1 MHFRGFRV
9 LLMKSIFTES
19 PSIWQNV
26 ETLSLQALNKDTS
39 ADVLVIG
46 AGIAGLS
53 TAYQLLKSGKSV
65 IVIDREA
72 HLGLHETGL
81 TSAHLSNALD
91 DRYSFLRK
99 VYGAEV
105 ARRVAESHTEAITM
119 IEQICRDEKIDCDFK
134 RVNGYLF
141 LAPEDGMLLFQNELF
156 AAHEAGIDVELLS
169 RAPVGAFD
177 TGPCILFPDQAQ
189 FHPLKYLRGLAKAV
203 LRHGGKIFTES
214 PVGNIKYGR
223 LHTVITDQNY
233 KIVCDHLV
241 FCTNSPVNDILTMH
255 TKLAAYRTYIIAIE
269 VPKGQFQPLLL
280 WDTGNPYHYIRI
292 VENMDSEYDTLIVG
306 GEDHRTGQEEY
317 PEIRFE
323 KLKTWVHER
332 LHIQPRVVAQWSGQI
347 METSDKLAYIGKN
360 PGSEKNVYII
370 TGDSG
375 MGLTHGTMGSA
386 ILRDLIIG
394 RPNPWI
400 KLYDPARI
408 NLRQINTYLR
418 ENFESTTPYTD
429 WLTPGDVNSVDE
441 ISPGEGA
448 IIRLGLKKLACYRDN
463 FGNAHVYSAICPHL
477 GGIVRWNSA
486 EKTWDCPCHGSRFHR
501 YGEVINGPA
510 PHGLQP
516 LSEKGKDSHLSPSP

>member
-1 MHFRGFRV
+1 MHSIGLRV
-9 LLMKSIFTES
+9 LRMKSIFTES

-26 ETLSLQALNKDTS
+26 ETLPLHALNMDTS
-39 ADVLVIG
+39 ADVVVVG

-53 TAYQLLKSGKSV
+53 TAYQLLKNGKSV

-99 VYGAEV
+99 VYGIEIT
-105 ARRVAESHTEAITM
+105 RRVADSHTEAIAM

-141 LAPEDGMLLFQNELF
+141 LAPEDGLLLFQNEIF
-156 AAHEAGIDVELLS
+156 AAREAGLEVELLS
-169 RAPVGAFD
+169 RAPVGIFD
-177 TGPCILFPDQAQ
+177 TGPCILFPQQGQ
-189 FHPLKYLRGLAKAV
+189 FHPLKYLRGLAKAI

-214 PVGNIKYGR
+214 PVVKVNYGPS
-223 LHTVITDQNY
+223 HTVITDQNY
-233 KIVCDHLV
+233 EIVCDDLV
-241 FCTNSPVNDILTMH
+241 FCTNTPVNDILTMH
-255 TKLAAYRTYIIAIE
+255 TKLAAYRTYIIALEI
-269 VPKGQFQPLLL
+269 PKGQIQPMLL
-280 WDTGNPYHYIRI
+280 WDTGNPYHYVRL
-292 VENMDSEYDTLIVG
+292 VQNKNAEYDTLIVG
-306 GEDHRTGQEEY
+306 GEDHRTGQEDH
-317 PEIRFE
+317 PEIHFE
-323 KLKTWVHER
+323 NLKSWLHVR
-332 LHIQPRVVAQWSGQI
+332 LNIRPRVVAQWSGQI

-375 MGLTHGTMGSA
+375 MGLTHGTIGSA
-386 ILRDLIIG
+386 ILRDLILG
-394 RPNPWI
+394 RSNPWI
-400 KLYDPARI
+400 KIYDPGRI
-408 NLRQINTYLR
+408 NLRQMNTYLR
-418 ENFESTTPYTD
+418 ENIASTTPYTD
-429 WLTPGDVNSVDE
+429 WLIPGDVNSANE

-448 IIRLGLKKLACYRDN
+448 ILRQGLKKVACYMDS
-463 FGNAHVYSAICPHL
+463 FGNAHVFSAICPHL

-516 LSEKGKDSHLSPSP
+516 LTENGRDSHLSPSP